1 MDQLIEFAGNNPIL
15 SAVWAGLVVALVYS
29 YIAGALS
36 KVKELSTHEAT
47 ILMNKEDAYVLDIR
61 PAAEF
66 KKGHILG
73 AKQLKPELINQG
85 DFKSLENSKDKPIV
99 VVCAMGMNAKKTA
112 NAMIKAGF
120 PNVSV
125 LKGGMNA
132 WQGASLPVSK

>member
-1 MDQLIEFAGNNPIL
+1 MDQLIEFVGNNPIL

-36 KVKELSTHEAT
+36 KVHELSTHEAT

-73 AKQLKPELINQG
+73 AKQLKPELINQA
-85 DFKSLENSKDKPIV
+85 DFKSLENNKDKPIV
-99 VVCAMGMNAKKTA
+99 VVCAMGMTAKKTA

-120 PNVSV
+120 SKVSV

>member
-29 YIAGALS
+29 FVSGALS

-47 ILMNKEDAYVLDIR
+47 ILMNKDDAYVLDIR

-73 AKQLKPELINQG
+73 AKQLKPELINQA
-85 DFKSLENSKDKPIV
+85 DFKSLENTKDKPIV
-99 VVCAMGMNAKKTA
+99 VVCAMGMTAKKTA